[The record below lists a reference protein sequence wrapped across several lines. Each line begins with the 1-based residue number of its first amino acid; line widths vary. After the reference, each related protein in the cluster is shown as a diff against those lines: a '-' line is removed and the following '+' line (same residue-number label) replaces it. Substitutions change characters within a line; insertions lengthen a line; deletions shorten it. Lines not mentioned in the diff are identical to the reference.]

1 MKVIFA
7 GGGTGGH
14 LMAGLSIAEEI
25 LSRFPGTRII
35 FFGTSKKNESG
46 YIGNSGYEFKQI
58 KACKLTSFI
67 RLPFFAFALVIGI
80 IQSLNNIIK
89 IKPDIIIGL
98 GGYGSVL
105 PVVAAFFTGIPIV
118 LIEQNVIPGRAN
130 LIMARWVDAI
140 LCHWESTTKRFKKV
154 RSISVT
160 GIPIR
165 SGIVEVEKKT
175 EINNNPFGFD
185 SKRKTLLVMG
195 GSQGARAINE
205 VILKSI
211 PTLKNLI
218 TDLQVI
224 HLTGKQGYKEARD
237 TYNNLGISSI
247 VSEYFDD
254 IGAAY
259 RWSDLVVCRAGANT
273 IAEITA
279 VGIPAILIPYPYATD
294 NHQYWN
300 ANELARIGGA
310 IIIKQEDLK
319 TERIVELISS
329 LLVNEEKLNDM
340 RKLNRSINK
349 PFAGTRVVDK
359 IYQTLEEKKTKKNFF
374 SFVCPVWFW
383 LGQVG

>member
-1 MKVIFA
+1 LKVVFA

-14 LMAGLSIAEEI
+14 LMAGLSIAQEI
-25 LSRFPGTRII
+25 VSRCPGTRII

-46 YIGNSGYEFKQI
+46 YIKNSGYEFKQI

-67 RLPFFAFALVIGI
+67 RLPFFFFALLFGI
-80 IQSLNNIIK
+80 IQSLNYITK

-130 LIMARWVDAI
+130 LKMARWVDAI
-140 LCHWESTTKRFKKV
+140 LCHWESTTTRFKKV

-165 SGIVEVEKKT
+165 RGIVENET
-175 EINNNPFGFD
+175 ESNNNPFGFV
-185 SKRKTLLVMG
+185 SRGKTLLVMG
-195 GSQGARAINE
+195 GSQGASAINE
-205 VILKSI
+205 IILKSI
-211 PTLKNLI
+211 PRLQKLI
-218 TDLQVI
+218 PDIQVI
-224 HLTGKQGYKEARD
+224 HLTGRHGYMEARNI
-237 TYNNLGISSI
+237 YNNLGINSF
-247 VSEYFDD
+247 VSEFFDN

-259 RWSDLVVCRAGANT
+259 RLSDLVVCRAGANT

-279 VGIPAILIPYPYATD
+279 VGIPAIFIPYPYATD

-300 ANELARIGGA
+300 ANELAMIGGS
-310 IIIKQEDLK
+310 IVIKQEDLN
-319 TERIVELISS
+319 TERMVELISK
-329 LLVNEEKLNDM
+329 LLTNEEKLNNM
-340 RKLNRSINK
+340 RKLNKSINK

-359 IYQTLEEKKTKKNFF
+359 ICQTLEEKKTKKNLF
-374 SFVCPVWFW
+374 SIAHATP
-383 LGQVG
+383 LHAD

>member
-1 MKVIFA
+1 LKVIFA

-14 LMAGLSIAEEI
+14 LMAGLSIAQEI
-25 LSRFPGTRII
+25 SSRFPGTRII

-67 RLPFFAFALVIGI
+67 RLPFFLFASVIGI

-89 IKPDIIIGL
+89 IKPDIIVGL

-130 LIMARWVDAI
+130 LKMARWVDVI
-140 LCHWESTTKRFKKV
+140 LCQWESTTKRFKNV

-165 SGIVEVEKKT
+165 RGIVENET

-185 SKRKTLLVMG
+185 SRGKTLLVMG
-195 GSQGARAINE
+195 GSQGASAINE
-205 VILKSI
+205 IILKSI
-211 PTLKNLI
+211 PRLKKLI
-218 TDLQVI
+218 PDIQVI
-224 HLTGKQGYKEARD
+224 HLTGKQGYKEAKD
-237 TYNNLGISSI
+237 TYNNLGINSV
-247 VSEYFDD
+247 VSEYFND

-273 IAEITA
+273 IAEISA

-300 ANELARIGGA
+300 ANELERIGGA
-310 IIIKQEDLK
+310 IVVKQEDLD
-319 TERIVELISS
+319 TERMVELISN
-329 LLVNEEKLNDM
+329 LLVNEEKLNNM
-340 RKLNRSINK
+340 RKFNRSINT

-359 IYQTLEEKKTKKNFF
+359 IYQTLEKKQTKKDFF
-374 SFVCPVWFW
+374 STVHSTHIRNVYIF
-383 LGQVG
+383 

>member
-1 MKVIFA
+1 
-7 GGGTGGH
+7 
-14 LMAGLSIAEEI
+14 MAGLSIAQEV
-25 LSRFPGTRII
+25 STRFPGARII

-46 YIGNSGYEFKQI
+46 YIGKSGYEFKQI
-58 KACKLTSFI
+58 KACRLTSLI
-67 RLPFFAFALVIGI
+67 RLPFFVFGLVIGI
-80 IQSLNNIIK
+80 IQSLTNIIK
-89 IKPDIIIGL
+89 IKPDVIIGL

-105 PVVAAFFTGIPIV
+105 PVVAAFFAGIPIV

-154 RSISVT
+154 RSISIT

-165 SGIVEVEKKT
+165 SGIGENET
-175 EINNNPFGFD
+175 GINNDPFGFD

-205 VILKSI
+205 VIIQSI
-211 PTLKNLI
+211 PKLKTLI
-218 TDLQVI
+218 PDLQVI

-237 TYNNLGISSI
+237 TYNNLGICSV
-247 VSEYFDD
+247 VSEYFND

-273 IAEITA
+273 IAEISA

-300 ANELARIGGA
+300 ANELAKAGGG
-310 IIIKQEDLK
+310 IVVKQEDLK
-319 TERIVELISS
+319 VERIVELISN
-329 LLVNEEKLNDM
+329 LLVNEEKLNKM
-340 RKLNRSINK
+340 RKLNRSLHK
-349 PFAGTRVVDK
+349 PYAGTRVVDK
-359 IYQTLEEKKTKKNFF
+359 IFQTLEEKKTKKSLF
-374 SFVCPVWFW
+374 SFVHSA
-383 LGQVG
+383 

>member
-1 MKVIFA
+1 MKIVFA

-14 LMAGLSIAEEI
+14 LMAGLSIAQEV
-25 LSRFPGTRII
+25 STRFPGARII

-46 YIGNSGYEFKQI
+46 YIGKSGYEFKQI
-58 KACKLTSFI
+58 KACRLTSLI
-67 RLPFFAFALVIGI
+67 RLPFFVFGLVIGI
-80 IQSLNNIIK
+80 IQSLTNIIK
-89 IKPDIIIGL
+89 IKPDVIIGL

-105 PVVAAFFTGIPIV
+105 PVVAAFFAGIPIV

-154 RSISVT
+154 RSISIT

-165 SGIVEVEKKT
+165 SGIGENET
-175 EINNNPFGFD
+175 GINNDPFGFD

-205 VILKSI
+205 VIIQSI
-211 PTLKNLI
+211 PKLKTLI
-218 TDLQVI
+218 PDLQVI

-237 TYNNLGISSI
+237 TYNNLGICSV
-247 VSEYFDD
+247 VSEYFND

-273 IAEITA
+273 IAEISA

-300 ANELARIGGA
+300 ANELAKAGGG
-310 IIIKQEDLK
+310 IVVKQEDLK
-319 TERIVELISS
+319 VERIVELISN
-329 LLVNEEKLNDM
+329 LLVNEEKLNKM
-340 RKLNRSINK
+340 RKLNRSLHK
-349 PFAGTRVVDK
+349 PYAGTRVVDK
-359 IYQTLEEKKTKKNFF
+359 IFQTLEEKKTKKSLF
-374 SFVCPVWFW
+374 SFVHSA
-383 LGQVG
+383 

>member
-1 MKVIFA
+1 LKVVFA

-14 LMAGLSIAEEI
+14 LVAGMSIAQEI
-25 LSRFPGTRII
+25 SSRFPGTRII

-67 RLPFFAFALVIGI
+67 RLPFFFFALVIGI

-89 IKPDIIIGL
+89 IKPDIVIGL

-130 LIMARWVDAI
+130 LLMARWVDAI
-140 LCHWESTTKRFKKV
+140 LCHWESTAKRFKKV

-165 SGIVEVEKKT
+165 NGIAENETEVNK
-175 EINNNPFGFD
+175 NPFGFD
-185 SKRKTLLVMG
+185 SRRKTLLVMG

-205 VILKSI
+205 VILKGI
-211 PTLKNLI
+211 PKLKNLI
-218 TDLQVI
+218 PDLQII

-237 TYNNLGISSI
+237 TYNNLEISS
-247 VSEYFDD
+247 VVFEYYDN
-254 IGAAY
+254 IGIAY

-273 IAEITA
+273 ISEITA

-300 ANELARIGGA
+300 AKELESIGGA
-310 IIIKQEDLK
+310 IVIKQEDLK
-319 TERIVELISS
+319 TERIVELISN
-329 LLVNEEKLNDM
+329 LLVNEEKLNNM
-340 RKLNRSINK
+340 RKLNRSIDK
-349 PFAGTRVVDK
+349 PFAGTRVVDR
-359 IYQTLEEKKTKKNFF
+359 IYQTLEEKKTKKNLF
-374 SFVCPVWFW
+374 SFVYSA
-383 LGQVG
+383 